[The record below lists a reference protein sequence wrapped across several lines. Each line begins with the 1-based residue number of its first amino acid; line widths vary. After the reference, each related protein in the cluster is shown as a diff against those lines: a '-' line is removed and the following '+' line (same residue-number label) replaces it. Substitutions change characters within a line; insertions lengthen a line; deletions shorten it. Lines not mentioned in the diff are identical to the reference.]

1 MGPATSGQQLLRGAT
16 LLARFA
22 TIVALIFAFSSAL
35 AIGTARP
42 ANAFTF
48 IDIDG
53 FVTDA
58 TTGQP
63 LAGVCIIL
71 RAAPDV
77 CMPTD
82 KVTDAAGHWSVGQA
96 LPIIGTQSVWYVK
109 TNYVVGAVNKDIVL
123 ESGGT
128 PQTLHHAMVLS
139 PGAPPPPVACTNA
152 PSPTAKVYLPN
163 ITRRL
168 GGPNGWDT
176 PFYVQNSG
184 SAPSTIEASFYF
196 FDTGGFAACHARTN
210 VAAGASI
217 LDDPNLAIDLLDGK
231 QYSVVVRSYG
241 STAVAAVNQTQ
252 TTAAGALEALSYSG
266 FSGGNTTVYVPNV
279 TRRFF
284 GYDVPLI
291 VQNLGPVSTV
301 VSATFTSFDGTQTV
315 NVPLAVG
322 AGLSGVIDPD
332 FTAGLTDQTQYA
344 VKLTSAQPIGVVANA
359 HNEAIG
365 PVAFSHN
372 GLAAGAATV
381 YAPYATKGPSSFSPV
396 VVQNVGAAPTS
407 ANLTFTPLGGGIAQN
422 FTLASIP
429 VGGAQA
435 FDVRFINGIAL
446 PNVAPCTV
454 ASATCLGNG
463 DFSLAIT
470 TPGLVAAVVLPNSNT
485 TAAGYLA
492 ATAPTSKA
500 VLPVV
505 QRNAAGWNGYIY
517 LQSISAANAT
527 LSYYTIGTGTL
538 ATTQVVSLV
547 PGASLKISPA
557 AVPGL
562 TDGQQYSVVIAG
574 AGTLTAIVDELN
586 PAPGDGTM
594 IYEGFAQ

>member
-1 MGPATSGQQLLRGAT
+1 M
-16 LLARFA
+16 LARSA
-22 TIVALIFAFSSAL
+22 IVLALIFAFASTL
-35 AIGTARP
+35 AIGTAQP
-42 ANAFTF
+42 ANAFTWV
-48 IDIDG
+48 DIDG

-71 RAAPDV
+71 RAAPDQ
-77 CMPTD
+77 CYPTD

-96 LPIIGTQSVWYVK
+96 IPVIGSQSVWYVK
-109 TNYVVGAVNKDIVL
+109 TPNYIVGAVNKDNVL
-123 ESGGT
+123 ESAGS
-128 PQTLHHAMVLS
+128 PQTLHHAMVLV
-139 PGAPPPPVACTNA
+139 PGAPPPPIACSNP
-152 PSPTAKVYLPN
+152 PSPTSTVYLPN

-184 SAPSTIEASFYF
+184 STAATIEATFSF
-196 FDTGGFAACHARTN
+196 FDTGGFATCHRYAN
-210 VAAGASI
+210 VAAGTSV
-217 LDDPNLAIDLLDGK
+217 LDDPNLATDLLDGK
-231 QYSVVVRSYG
+231 QYAVVVKSYG
-241 STAVAAVNQTQ
+241 STAVAAVNQAQ

-266 FSGGNTTVYVPNV
+266 FNGGNTTVYVPNV
-279 TRRFF
+279 TRKFF

-291 VQNLGPVSTV
+291 VQNLGAVATNV
-301 VSATFTSFDGTQTV
+301 TATFTSFDGTQTV
-315 NVPLAVG
+315 NVPLTVG

-332 FTAGLTDQTQYA
+332 FTLGLTDQTQYA

-359 HNEAIG
+359 HNEVIG

-372 GLAAGAATV
+372 GLAAGAASI
-381 YAPYATKGPSSFSPV
+381 YAPYATKGATSFSPV
-396 VVQNVGAAPTS
+396 VVQNVGAASTS
-407 ANLTFTPLGGGIAQN
+407 ATLTFTPLLGGTPQIFTIA
-422 FTLASIP
+422 TIP

-435 FDVRFINGIAL
+435 FDVRFTNGVAL
-446 PNVAPCTV
+446 PNIAPCTV
-454 ASATCLGNG
+454 AGPTCLGNG
-463 DFSLAIT
+463 DYSLAIT

-517 LQSISAANAT
+517 LQSIAAASAT
-527 LSYYTIGTGTL
+527 LSYYTIGSGTL
-538 ATTQVVSLV
+538 ATTQTVALV
-547 PGASLKISPA
+547 PGTAMKIAPA
-557 AVPGL
+557 TVSGL
-562 TDGQQYSVVIAG
+562 ADGQQYSVVITG
-574 AGTLTAIVDELN
+574 TGTLTAIVDEVNL
-586 PAPGDGTM
+586 ASGDGTM